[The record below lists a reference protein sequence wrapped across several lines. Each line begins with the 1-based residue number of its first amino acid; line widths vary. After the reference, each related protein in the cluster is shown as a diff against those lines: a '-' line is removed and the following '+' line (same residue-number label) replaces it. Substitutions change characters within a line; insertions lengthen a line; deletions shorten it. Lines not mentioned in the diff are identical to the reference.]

1 MASWAKYLTSM
12 SESVASFS
20 STGFTSVWRAL
31 KQTKS
36 IVYERFHFIVKDAL
50 RLADVL
56 AVEDRA
62 NLLQGL
68 GHIEADISHL
78 VVGHLQDHGQHLLC
92 GDLLT
97 ACFWQSLRHRGKK
110 EVSNTFNGAA
120 EPLTVYTWKMAFTHI
135 DAEQRGHPVEVIGV
149 IGHTKNFGYDGVLSP
164 LCSKLLHKLHQ
175 VTSRRLTDGIDYKYR
190 RFVKNRQD
198 FLHTSSLALAFTCKL
213 KPVPVQSLS
222 YEIPWGPFDGVIL
235 WTSRAWCWC
244 LKTEPV
250 GFRLMSVGLNTPACH
265 MLQIKAPQCNSY
277 EKLAWCT

>member
-1 MASWAKYLTSM
+1 MVMLGPKLQRKNNKKIKFSKLKLSNLVLRRKTNIPLMASWAKYLTSM

-110 EVSNTFNGAA
+110 EVSNT
-120 EPLTVYTWKMAFTHI
+120 LM
-135 DAEQRGHPVEVIGV
+135 EQ
-149 IGHTKNFGYDGVLSP
+149 LS
-164 LCSKLLHKLHQ
+164 
-175 VTSRRLTDGIDYKYR
+175 R
-190 RFVKNRQD
+190 
-198 FLHTSSLALAFTCKL
+198 
-213 KPVPVQSLS
+213 
-222 YEIPWGPFDGVIL
+222 
-235 WTSRAWCWC
+235 
-244 LKTEPV
+244 
-250 GFRLMSVGLNTPACH
+250 
-265 MLQIKAPQCNSY
+265 
-277 EKLAWCT
+277 